1 MRILHIIPDIGVSN
15 GIMSVILNY
24 AKVMPRDI
32 TFDVVYFLDNPV
44 DRKNDIE
51 KLGGRVYKLGDSP
64 TDVIKLKFFGFFKN
78 HRGEWD
84 AVHIHVPYFSAFI
97 VPAARMS
104 GIKKICCH
112 CHSTLFSL
120 NSKNVRKNQLLN
132 FPTRFIVKKKFACG
146 DAAGK
151 YWYGGNYTVIK
162 NSIDCEK
169 YRFNSDIRNYVR
181 TENGFDDKIIIGHIG
196 RTDIVQKNHKFLFHV
211 FKEIKK
217 INPEAVLLLIGGG
230 PDNNLPR
237 YCEELGISDSVMF
250 LGPRDD
256 VSQLMQAMDLF
267 LFPSSSEGLPMSVI
281 EAQTAGL
288 PVLMSDVITS
298 EVVVTDKIQ
307 QLSLNE
313 TPMLWARKALEMCKA
328 GHKDNC
334 GVMKS
339 AGWDI
344 FDSARILI
352 DYYRG

>member
-24 AKVMPRDI
+24 AKVMPDDI
-32 TFDVVYFLDNPV
+32 TFDVVYLLDNPV

-51 KLGGRVYKLGDSP
+51 SFGGRVFKLGNSP
-64 TDVIKLKFFGFFKN
+64 ADVIKLKFFGFFKA

-97 VPAARMS
+97 VPAARMA

-120 NSKNVRKNQLLN
+120 NPKNVRKNQILN
-132 FPTRFIVKKKFACG
+132 FPTRYIVKKKFACG

-151 YWYGGNYTVIK
+151 YWYGRNYTVIK

-169 YRFNSDIRNYVR
+169 YRFNAEARRRFRD
-181 TENGFDDKIIIGHIG
+181 ENGFENKLVIGHIG
-196 RTDIVQKNHKFLFHV
+196 RTDIVQKNHVFLFEI

-217 INPEAVLLLIGGG
+217 INPDSVLLLIGGIKT
-230 PDNNLPR
+230 DALFML
-237 YCEELGISDSVMF
+237 CEKLGIADSVLF

-256 VSQLMQAMDLF
+256 VAQLMQAVDLF

-298 EVVVTDKIQ
+298 EVVVTDDVA
-307 QLSLNE
+307 LFSLDE
-313 TPMLWARKALEMCKA
+313 LPKQWALKALEMSKNER
-328 GHKDNC
+328 KDNC
-334 GVMKS
+334 EIMKA

-344 FDSARILI
+344 FDSAKLLI